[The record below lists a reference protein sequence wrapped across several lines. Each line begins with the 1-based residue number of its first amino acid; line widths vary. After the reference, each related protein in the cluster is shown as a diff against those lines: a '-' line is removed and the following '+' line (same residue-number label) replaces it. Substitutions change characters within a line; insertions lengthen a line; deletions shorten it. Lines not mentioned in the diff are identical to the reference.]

1 MEEFFMTTFFMIS
14 DYGFAI
20 LKVFIFFI
28 LLHAVYPTFKYRY
41 AVIISCIAAPFYIQI
56 NDYLLYTMLS
66 VLLYILILFISGC
79 ILVRKKFFVIIF
91 GSPFLSWPDN
101 DCFFSDH
108 KRMWTCP
115 CTDHSCNHPS
125 HEWWKKESLETA
137 YRYCCW
143 MFCYDLPDA

>member
-1 MEEFFMTTFFMIS
+1 MTTFFMIS

-66 VLLYILILFISGC
+66 VLLMHFSSQE
-79 ILVRKKFFVIIF
+79 VF
-91 GSPFLSWPDN
+91 
-101 DCFFSDH
+101 CFNFSIRLLCADGG
-108 KRMWTCP
+108 M
-115 CTDHSCNHPS
+115 
-125 HEWWKKESLETA
+125 
-137 YRYCCW
+137 Y
-143 MFCYDLPDA
+143 

>member
-79 ILVRKKFFVIIF
+79 ILVRKKF
-91 GSPFLSWPDN
+91 L
-101 DCFFSDH
+101 
-108 KRMWTCP
+108 
-115 CTDHSCNHPS
+115 
-125 HEWWKKESLETA
+125 L
-137 YRYCCW
+137 
-143 MFCYDLPDA
+143 

>member
-1 MEEFFMTTFFMIS
+1 MTTFFMIS

-66 VLLYILILFISGC
+66 VLLYILILFIGGC
-79 ILVRKKFFVIIF
+79 ILVRKKFFVLIF
-91 GSPFLSWPDN
+91 LPEDVYSTLPFPVN
-101 DCFFSDH
+101 AVCFAGQFQ
-108 KRMWTCP
+108 RA
-115 CTDHSCNHPS
+115 
-125 HEWWKKESLETA
+125 E
-137 YRYCCW
+137 R
-143 MFCYDLPDA
+143 

>member
-91 GSPFLSWPDN
+91 LSTFM
-101 DCFFSDH
+101 C
-108 KRMWTCP
+108 
-115 CTDHSCNHPS
+115 
-125 HEWWKKESLETA
+125 
-137 YRYCCW
+137 
-143 MFCYDLPDA
+143 